1 MKAHRRIIE
10 KVLGVSYTKI
20 HQKVT
25 SVEEDFKHAKLDD
38 HDRLDEAFYKFVRL
52 MNQRRKDLRLPGSRK
67 PYARAIIEEEGPPPK
82 RTACILL
89 RPFRD
94 ETEVTAYHAILSK
107 STWREHYSPLTLLYE
122 KQRSNLDYLSARP
135 EARLINPAP
144 KDTLCGTLA
153 VIGNENQR
161 RVVTIGGILQSGD
174 DLWASTAAH
183 STFDEDEGSI
193 TSTVETLTE
202 DMIHPEEYPEDV
214 AEALILAKP
223 DMGAQ
228 SEPVVPPTYTSSVAE
243 ALADF
248 ARLPMLGE
256 AEESGEDWSLIRIG
270 DRSMALPNAAHAHDR
285 DGGTMGL
292 ENAVYLVD
300 RAEEHPGPCDAE
312 VLAGVSGPVAVKMTA
327 GQVQI
332 PLPSGSWISAW
343 ECVVKLGSREYF
355 YFTCESIT

>member
-1 MKAHRRIIE
+1 MEAHRRIVE
-10 KVLGVSYTKI
+10 KVLGVRYTKI

-25 SVEEDFKHAKLDD
+25 SVEEDFKHANLDD
-38 HDRLDEAFYKFVRL
+38 HDRLDEAFYKFGRL
-52 MNQRRKDLRLPGSRK
+52 MNQQRKDLRLPGSRK
-67 PYARAIIEEEGPPPK
+67 PYARVIIEEEGPPPK

-94 ETEVTAYHAILSK
+94 ETEVTAYHSILSK
-107 STWREHYSPLTLLYE
+107 SIWREHYYPLTLLYE
-122 KQRSNLDYLSARP
+122 KQKSNLDYLSAHQ
-135 EARLINPAP
+135 EARLVNSAP

-161 RVVTIGGILQSGD
+161 RIVTIGGILQSGD

-183 STFDEDEGSI
+183 YISDEDQQSTLSTF
-193 TSTVETLTE
+193 ETPTE

-214 AEALILAKP
+214 SEALIFAKP

-228 SEPVVPPTYTSSVAE
+228 AEPFVLPQYTSSGAE
-243 ALADF
+243 AVEDF

-256 AEESGEDWSLIRIG
+256 AEESGEDWSLIRIE
-270 DRSMALPNAAHAHDR
+270 DRSMALPNAAHAHGSDE
-285 DGGTMGL
+285 GILGL

-300 RAEEHPGPCDAE
+300 RAEKHPGPCNAE
-312 VLAGVSGPVAVKMTA
+312 VLAGVSGPVAVEMTA
-327 GQVQI
+327 GQVQV

-343 ECVVKLGSREYF
+343 ECVVKLGSGECLG
-355 YFTCESIT
+355 FTCEGIT